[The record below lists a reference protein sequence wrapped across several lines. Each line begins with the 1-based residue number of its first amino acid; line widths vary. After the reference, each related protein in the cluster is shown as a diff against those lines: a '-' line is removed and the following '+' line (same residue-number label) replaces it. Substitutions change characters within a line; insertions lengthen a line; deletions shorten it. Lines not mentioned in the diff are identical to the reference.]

1 MPIIRV
7 EIFEGRSIEK
17 KRELVEALTVETVR
31 VLDCGEA
38 SVNVIIDEVKQE
50 NWAVGGKLY
59 SDRAKGT

>member
-1 MPIIRV
+1 MPIVRV

-17 KRELVEALTVETVR
+17 KRQLVEGLTAETVR
-31 VLDCGEA
+31 ILECGEA

-59 SDRAKGT
+59 SDSRKGT